1 MLAVWFFLFNVA
13 SRLVT
18 DMFTSI
24 TDDIT
29 AKHKSRQEVFANQ
42 AAQEKQ
48 ANEVAAQQVINGAA
62 LSRQQQQAFNAQYQ
76 APDGCEVCNPC
87 DEASHCLGTCG
98 PNGTCQLG
106 LAGDPCVGDQNC
118 EYAPG
123 GAGIF
128 VCGDAGTCEREYRCT
143 GYVTPCS
150 LVSTYSCSSVAGC
163 RTGGSCGG
171 SPGSCYSQYSSYS
184 CNSLDG
190 CYWSSYSNN
199 CSGSA
204 RSCSLYFSEYT
215 CEGQGYCYWLPDCEG
230 VAYSC
235 GSFDAATCTTQ
246 PGCYLE

>member
-1 MLAVWFFLFNVA
+1 MCGP
-13 SRLVT
+13 RDRCQT
-18 DMFTSI
+18 G
-24 TDDIT
+24 
-29 AKHKSRQEVFANQ
+29 EV
-42 AAQEKQ
+42 
-48 ANEVAAQQVINGAA
+48 G
-62 LSRQQQQAFNAQYQ
+62 
-76 APDGCEVCNPC
+76 NPC

-106 LAGDPCVGDQNC
+106 LAGDPCAGDQNC

-150 LVSTYSCSSVAGC
+150 LVSTYSCGSVTGC
-163 RTGGSCGG
+163 RSGGSCGG
-171 SPGSCYSQYSSYS
+171 SPGSCYSQFSSYS

-190 CYWSSYSNN
+190 CYWSTYSNS

-204 RSCSLYFSEYT
+204 RSCTSYSSEYS
-215 CEGQGYCYWLPDCEG
+215 CEGQGYCYWLAQCEG